1 MDVPMDVW
9 GQLALEASQVY
20 LTDGVVRSPFA
31 NTTIEKLPDKVLL
44 NIFSYLSH
52 REICRMATVCKRWRL
67 VAYDTRLW
75 THVSLRPE
83 ISGLH
88 VGSLESLLA
97 LISIRFGPS
106 LRYIEL
112 PIELITHTVL
122 HELAAKCP
130 NLTHMLLDFSTV
142 AKASQWRKI
151 ETRGRRRKG
160 RGVSNAYYTIRRQF
174 RVVEFRALY
183 CKQQCIAMQLHDFSE
198 MQAFPTKLRYLCIC
212 LSEVIFMEGFMRKI
226 YNFING
232 LEILHLIGT
241 YEKVEEEEEEIY
253 EVINVHKLKSAT
265 PNLRVINLYGI
276 NFVDDSHIDAFSSN
290 CIQGRAGALNNGRR
304 RCDVPGG
311 LSCPPR
317 HGRVVRI
324 DVTGSTMK
332 TLFQRSRRLT
342 CLLMS
347 GCSLQSEYVTQVEW
361 EKSSIQELDVTA
373 TDLSTD
379 CLIDMLSRI
388 QNLRFLS
395 AGQINGFNDSVLKA
409 WMEAGTA
416 RLRLVFSDLSPSLGS
431 VYTWF
436 NEFKRG
442 LTNLTDDL
450 REGRPSTAMTE
461 DNIGAVRLMM
471 ETDKRVTCQQIQ
483 TSLGIALDVD
493 SSDNLTDDMLHRFLS
508 RYGCQLW
515 GLVLSGMP
523 HITDQLWQ
531 SILPALNNAK
541 ILVMGTQE
549 RLGVNIHVD
558 QLMDGIANKC
568 PNLERLELR
577 WDPENLRFSDKSQKA
592 IDVLRVKCLK
602 LKCLVLSDGRYYEI
616 VKANFE
622 RADRTTVVRTSTNCR
637 VSNYY
642 LLSNYKELIFN

>member
-1 MDVPMDVW
+1 MDSW
-9 GQLALEASQVY
+9 GILNVDSAAMAINRDDGNASFRRKQL
-20 LTDGVVRSPFA
+20 
-31 NTTIEKLPDKVLL
+31 TIEKLPDKVLL

-52 REICRMATVCKRWRL
+52 REICRMATVCKRWRM

-130 NLTHMLLDFSTV
+130 NLTHMLLDFST
-142 AKASQWRKI
+142 
-151 ETRGRRRKG
+151 
-160 RGVSNAYYTIRRQF
+160 
-174 RVVEFRALY
+174 
-183 CKQQCIAMQLHDFSE
+183 AMQLHDFSE

-290 CIQGRAGALNNGRR
+290 CIQLECLAVNYCNK
-304 RCDVPGG
+304 
-311 LSCPPR
+311 
-317 HGRVVRI
+317 
-324 DVTGSTMK
+324 VTGSTMK

-342 CLLMS
+342 CLLMN
-347 GCSLQSEYVTQVEW
+347 GCSLQSEHVMAVEW

-373 TDLSTD
+373 TDLSSE
-379 CLIDMLSRI
+379 CLIDMLTRI
-388 QNLRFLS
+388 PNLRFLS
-395 AGQINGFNDSVLKA
+395 AGQINGMNDSVLKA
-409 WMEAGTA
+409 WIEAGTA
-416 RLRLVFSDLSPSLGS
+416 R
-431 VYTWF
+431 
-436 NEFKRG
+436 
-442 LTNLTDDL
+442 NL
-450 REGRPSTAMTE
+450 
-461 DNIGAVRLMM
+461 
-471 ETDKRVTCQQIQ
+471 
-483 TSLGIALDVD
+483 IALDVD
-493 SSDNLTDDMLHRFLS
+493 SSDNLSDEALHRFLS
-508 RYGCQLW
+508 RHGAQLW

-531 SILPALNNAK
+531 SVLQLLTNAK
-541 ILVMGTQE
+541 ILIMGTQE

-558 QLMDGIANKC
+558 QLMDGIANSC

-592 IDVLRVKCLK
+592 IDILRVKCLK
-602 LKCLVLSDGRYYEI
+602 LKCLVLRSVNDGRYYEI

-642 LLSNYKELIFN
+642 LLSNYKDLIFN